1 MLFRDQCVHNFTAT
15 SYVETDET
23 ITSVGYRVLVDG
35 VFVTE
40 MRVFRNTGTVTVP
53 VNYENLIE
61 FNKNLFFPFL
71 NDTNSGGVELIANA
85 KKVVK
90 VKEYELVFTKATGV
104 TVTTELGEVT
114 MNDVIDGKFGNYFPS
129 AMLDQSEARLIP
141 LTNKFINGGVYY
153 FNTASQDTFSF
164 FAIEAGMKAFIIPNS
179 QAANT
184 ITVAVTSINLTAGN
198 LYVVRLNSRSWNK
211 TLNDYRIV
219 IGGNPF
225 GDYINAYYTIK
236 MKVSEHLDNLP
247 FRRGTCYYDTAYE
260 KYNLYIRHPYGGL
273 DCLGNVN
280 VVSVGGSSNRQSVRL
295 QDVTYIHGGSANNF
309 ETVTQAASEFSV
321 PSVGLNGEG
330 TFSYNYE
337 AYITNVDELWIAAM
351 SASKIGYLIN
361 NSIGTIIAVEVNSI
375 SASIEYLED
384 GLKVW
389 RLSVSC
395 TQKVPFVA

>member
-1 MLFRDQCVHNFTAT
+1 MLFRDQCVHNFTAS
-15 SYVETDET
+15 SYIETDTT

-35 VFVTE
+35 EFVTE

-53 VNYENLIE
+53 VNCENLIE

-90 VKEYELVFTKATGV
+90 VREYELVFTKATGV
-104 TVTTELGEVT
+104 TVATELGDVT

-129 AMLDQSEARLIP
+129 GMLDQDEAGIIP
-141 LTNKFINGGVYY
+141 LTNKFINGGTYY

-164 FAIEAGMKAFIIPNS
+164 FALDAGFSAYIIPNS

-184 ITVAVTSINLTAGN
+184 ITGSVSSITLTQGN
-198 LYVVRLNSRSWNK
+198 VYVCRLNSRSWNK
-211 TLNDYRIV
+211 TFNDYRVV
-219 IGGNPF
+219 IGKNPS
-225 GDYINAYYTIK
+225 GSIINAYFTVN

-247 FRRGTCYYDTAYE
+247 FRRGTCYYDIPQE
-260 KYNLYIRHPYGGL
+260 KYTLYIRHPYGGL

-280 VVSVGGSSNRQSVRL
+280 VVSIGGSSNRQSVRL
-295 QDVTYIHGGSANNF
+295 QDVTYIHGGSANSF

-321 PSVGLNGEG
+321 SSVGINSEG

-351 SASKIGYLIN
+351 AASKIGYLTN
-361 NSIGTIIAVEVNSI
+361 NSIGTIIAVEISSI